1 MAEKTAPPSRT
12 TQPKG
17 PLAWIGQVL
26 LYGLFAAAIGVFSHW
41 PAYHPLAPGEAL
53 IKVSFLH
60 TGKPVGDCRKL
71 TEEELARLPPN
82 MRTPTVCPRERSP
95 VTVQLVL
102 DGHTV
107 LDRTALPSGLR
118 KDGASAMYA
127 RMTVPAGEQK
137 LAVRISDDVRVQGP
151 TYEREATVNLVPGQI
166 LVIDLDPS
174 QGGVTM
180 Q

>member
-1 MAEKTAPPSRT
+1 MAEKTAPSSRT

-17 PLAWIGQVL
+17 PLAWTGQVL

-41 PAYHPLAPGEAL
+41 PPYHPLAPGEAL
-53 IKVSFLH
+53 IKVSFIH
-60 TGKPVGDCRKL
+60 TGKPVGDCRRL

-95 VTVQLVL
+95 VAVQVVL
-102 DGHTV
+102 DGRTV
-107 LDRTALPSGLR
+107 LDRTALPSGLH
-118 KDGASAMYA
+118 KDGASAMYV

-137 LAVRISDDVRVQGP
+137 LAVRVSDDVRAQGP
-151 TYEREATVNLVPGQI
+151 TYEREASVNLVPGQI
-166 LVIDLDPS
+166 LVIDLDPN
-174 QGGVTM
+174 QGGITM